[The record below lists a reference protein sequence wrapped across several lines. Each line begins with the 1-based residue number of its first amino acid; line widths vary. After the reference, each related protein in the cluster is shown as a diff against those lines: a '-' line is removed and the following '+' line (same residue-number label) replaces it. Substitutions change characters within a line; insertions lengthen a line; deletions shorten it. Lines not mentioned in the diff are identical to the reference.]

1 MDTLLKILSIAM
13 PEMFMC
19 SLDLTDAYLMVLIA
33 FIFTRFLKSEWKG
46 QLFKFLAMPFSLTE
60 ASETTPVSDLL
71 FRLHNLRY
79 LETFFNVK
87 KQKNCVDRLCVL
99 HTTCLFLWGFYL
111 MMKNPCNNQPIE
123 LKAWDM

>member
-71 FRLHNLRY
+71 FRLHNISILRD
-79 LETFFNVK
+79 FFQCEK
-87 KQKNCVDRLCVL
+87 TKELCRQALCFAYNLLVSL
-99 HTTCLFLWGFYL
+99 GFLPNDEKS
-111 MMKNPCNNQPIE
+111 M
-123 LKAWDM
+123 